1 MMQQSYQPMQ
11 MPTPIV
17 NAPSI
22 RSPTPS
28 HHQFRVPTWYDRLL
42 DTIIGDDRSSKYAL
56 ICQQCYTHNGLVLP
70 EEFESTQY
78 VCPNCHFLNPAR
90 RPKTPRSP
98 SPQLPQSSSRD
109 SGCSTPPAV
118 QQAEEKPQSPISDD
132 QSDTG
137 KSTLEPE
144 AKEGKLRNRRKQKQ

>member
-1 MMQQSYQPMQ
+1 MPPQI
-11 MPTPIV
+11 PTPIA
-17 NAPSI
+17 NAPSSI

-42 DTIIGDDRSSKYAL
+42 DTIIGDDRFSKYAL

-70 EEFESTQY
+70 EDFESTQY

-98 SPQLPQSSSRD
+98 SRLLPQSSGE
-109 SGCSTPPAV
+109 SGFSTPPTA
-118 QQAEEKPQSPISDD
+118 QQEEEKPQSLISEE
-132 QSDTG
+132 QSDAG
-137 KSTLEPE
+137 KSTPEPE
-144 AKEGKLRNRRKQKQ
+144 AKESRLRNRKKQK